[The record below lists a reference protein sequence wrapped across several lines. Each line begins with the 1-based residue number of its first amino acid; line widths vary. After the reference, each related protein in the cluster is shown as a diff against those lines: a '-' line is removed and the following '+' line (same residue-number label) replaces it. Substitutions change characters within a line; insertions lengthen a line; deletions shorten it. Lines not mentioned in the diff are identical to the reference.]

1 MDISGGHQTRAK
13 QLKIQKFHAA
23 KNPKSDKA
31 YYMVEMQEVSC
42 FIFNLKNFADF
53 SIQLKRKFKSSL
65 QFH

>member
-1 MDISGGHQTRAK
+1 MDISGASAK

-23 KNPKSDKA
+23 KNSQLVKA
-31 YYMVEMQEVSC
+31 YYMVQMQEVSC

-53 SIQLKRKFKSSL
+53 SIQLKRKFKSCL